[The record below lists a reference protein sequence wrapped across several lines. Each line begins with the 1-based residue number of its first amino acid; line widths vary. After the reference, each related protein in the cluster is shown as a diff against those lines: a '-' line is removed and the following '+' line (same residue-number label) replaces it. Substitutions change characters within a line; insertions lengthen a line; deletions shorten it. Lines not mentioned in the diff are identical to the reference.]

1 MIMKELDLQIP
12 GLQPVPEPNP
22 LGLKDLVIGGW
33 NIRVLPKEQTFT
45 AKNIDDS
52 LVAIN
57 KWAQIFPKEETF
69 AQREFNIPSLIIRLD
84 CAVQDDTLG
93 IYEVEERPSG
103 IGLTRTLNPDF
114 QRRLDL
120 IRTTWPV
127 FKSVVSTDPRRKA
140 TDDHLWI
147 EKLEEGN
154 TQDLVLVRAEPE
166 ETEYHFLEPR
176 SVSSL
181 KKKGDKSY
189 GEGLGLWTKVLT
201 PDEID
206 FESGCVIKPLQGSKT
221 RDVFIYVPGPNSKR
235 PPGASSR
242 GRIEQAVKDGLESG
256 GVYCQSFFPPMESGI
271 SEEFKW
277 MIYRVFFGYNATTS
291 NWECLGGSWNA
302 RYNLKI
308 HGAGDS
314 LSGPV
319 VVKD

>member
-1 MIMKELDLQIP
+1 MFMKEL
-12 GLQPVPEPNP
+12 EPP
-22 LGLKDLVIGGW
+22 LLTTPNAPSNLGFQDMVIGGW
-33 NIRVLPKEQTFT
+33 NIKVLPQERPFT
-45 AKNIDDS
+45 DRNITDS
-52 LVAIN
+52 LAAIN
-57 KWAQIFPKEETF
+57 RWTQIFPKEETF
-69 AQREFNIPSLIIRLD
+69 VQREFNIPSLIIRLD

-103 IGLTRTLNPDF
+103 IGLTGALNPDF
-114 QRRLDL
+114 QKRLDL

-127 FKSVVSTDPRRKA
+127 FKSVVSDDPRRKA

-147 EKLEEGN
+147 DRLEEGN
-154 TQDLVLVRAEPE
+154 TEDLVLVRAEPD
-166 ETEYHFLEPR
+166 ETGYHFLEPR

-189 GEGLGLWTKVLT
+189 GEGLGLWKKVTT
-201 PDEID
+201 PEEID
-206 FESGCVIKPLQGSKT
+206 FDSACVIKPLQGSKT
-221 RDVFIYVPGPNSKR
+221 RDVFIYVPGPGSKR

-271 SEEFKW
+271 SDEFKW
-277 MIYRVFFGYNATTS
+277 MIYRVFFGYNTNTTE
-291 NWECLGGSWNA
+291 WECLGGSWNA

-319 VVKD
+319 VVKT